1 MALGRGGPGQY
12 NAPVSGDTAA
22 GPGAHRARHE
32 AIAII
37 DFGSQYTQLIAR
49 RIREAHVY
57 CELVSP
63 DDPGQDV
70 LDRLDPVGYV
80 LSGGPASVY
89 EGSAP
94 RLPRYVL
101 ESGRPILG
109 ICYGMQLLA
118 HELGGV
124 VEPAPRPEYGPA
136 ELEIRDG
143 EIPLFHGLPGR
154 QAVWM
159 SHGDA
164 VLEMPPGFQALAQT
178 QDAPLAAMA
187 DVTRGFYAVQFHPE
201 VAHTEHGAGILRN
214 FLYEVCGCWGTW
226 TPSAFIDEAKQRIR
240 ERVGEERVLCA
251 LSGGIDS
258 AVAATLV
265 HQAVG
270 DQLIA
275 VLVDN
280 GLMRQGE
287 ANSVGAAVGSELG
300 VKLIVVDARQRFLD
314 GLQGIQDPEEKRRI
328 VGRTF
333 IEVFREEAARLGGV
347 SFLAQGT
354 TYPDVIESAGRE
366 RPGAGRIKTH
376 HNVGGLP
383 TTPGFEL
390 LEPLRYLFKDEVRA
404 VGRELGLPTS
414 FLRRQPFP
422 GPGLAVRIIGEV
434 TAERLSLLRACDAI
448 VAEEVAS
455 AGLEADLWQWFA
467 ILATIQTV
475 GVMGDDR
482 TYENLVAVRCVTSDD
497 GMTADWARLPPP
509 VMERISSRIVNEVSG
524 VNRVAYD
531 ITSKPPAT
539 IEWE

>member
-1 MALGRGGPGQY
+1 M
-12 NAPVSGDTAA
+12 
-22 GPGAHRARHE
+22 
-32 AIAII
+32 
-37 DFGSQYTQLIAR
+37 
-49 RIREAHVY
+49 
-57 CELVSP
+57 
-63 DDPGQDV
+63 
-70 LDRLDPVGYV
+70 
-80 LSGGPASVY
+80 
-89 EGSAP
+89 
-94 RLPRYVL
+94 
-101 ESGRPILG
+101 
-109 ICYGMQLLA
+109 
-118 HELGGV
+118 
-124 VEPAPRPEYGPA
+124 
-136 ELEIRDG
+136 
-143 EIPLFHGLPGR
+143 
-154 QAVWM
+154 
-159 SHGDA
+159 
-164 VLEMPPGFQALAQT
+164 
-178 QDAPLAAMA
+178 
-187 DVTRGFYAVQFHPE
+187 
-201 VAHTEHGAGILRN
+201 
-214 FLYEVCGCWGTW
+214 
-226 TPSAFIDEAKQRIR
+226 
-240 ERVGEERVLCA
+240 
-251 LSGGIDS
+251 
-258 AVAATLV
+258 
-265 HQAVG
+265 
-270 DQLIA
+270 
-275 VLVDN
+275 
-280 GLMRQGE
+280 
-287 ANSVGAAVGSELG
+287 
-300 VKLIVVDARQRFLD
+300 
-314 GLQGIQDPEEKRRI
+314 
-328 VGRTF
+328 
-333 IEVFREEAARLGGV
+333 

>member
-1 MALGRGGPGQY
+1 M
-12 NAPVSGDTAA
+12 
-22 GPGAHRARHE
+22 
-32 AIAII
+32 
-37 DFGSQYTQLIAR
+37 
-49 RIREAHVY
+49 Y

-101 ESGRPILG
+101 ESGRPVLG

-118 HELGGV
+118 HEMGGV

>member
-1 MALGRGGPGQY
+1 M
-12 NAPVSGDTAA
+12 NAAA
-22 GPGAHRARHE
+22 APLLSQGRHE
-32 AIAII
+32 SIAIL
-37 DFGSQYTQLIAR
+37 DFGSQYSQLIAR

-63 DDPGQDV
+63 DDPGPEV
-70 LDRLDPVGYV
+70 MGRLDPVGFV

-89 EGSAP
+89 EESAP
-94 RLPRYVL
+94 GLPDYVL

-118 HELGGV
+118 HEMGGA

-136 ELEIRDG
+136 ELEVRDG
-143 EIPLFHGLPGR
+143 EAPLFQGLPAR

-164 VLEMPPGFQALAQT
+164 VREMPPGFQAVAQT

-187 DVTRGFYAVQFHPE
+187 DIRRGLYAVQFHPE
-201 VAHTEHGAGILRN
+201 VAHTEHGASILRN

-226 TPSAFIDEAKQRIR
+226 TPSTFIDEARQSVR
-240 ERVGEERVLCA
+240 EMVGEEQVLCA

-258 AVAATLV
+258 AVTATLV

-270 DQLIA
+270 DQLVA
-275 VLVDN
+275 VLVEN

-287 ANSVGAAVGSELG
+287 ADSVRETVGRNLG
-300 VKLIVVDARQRFLD
+300 VKLIVVDARDRFLRA
-314 GLQGIQDPEEKRRI
+314 LEGIRDPEEKRRR

-333 IEVFREEAARLGGV
+333 IEVFRGEADRLRGV

-354 TYPDVIESAGRE
+354 TYPDVIESAARE

-383 TTPGFEL
+383 SNLEFAL

-404 VGRELGLPTS
+404 VGRELGLPQE
-414 FLRRQPFP
+414 FVRRQPFP
-422 GPGLAVRIIGEV
+422 GPGLAVRIIGEI
-434 TAERLSLLRACDAI
+434 TGERLSLLRAADAI
-448 VAEEVAS
+448 VAEEVAG

-467 ILATIQTV
+467 VLTPIQTV

-482 TYENLVAVRCVTSDD
+482 TYEHLVAVRCVTSDD
-497 GMTADWARLPPP
+497 GMTADWARLPFP
-509 VMERISSRIVNEVSG
+509 VMERISSRIANEVSG
-524 VNRVAYD
+524 VNRVVYD
-531 ITSKPPAT
+531 ITSKPPGT